1 MLHNAFNLS
10 TKWGTKTFLKLLK
23 VAKSQRVFKISSHL
37 QKNEKNIY
45 IFSQFAYNASKTVD
59 GSNFFLKIPIE
70 INYPYNLTSIF
81 PLDLNMRRF
90 KTIDNAS

>member
-37 QKNEKNIY
+37 QKNEKKIY
-45 IFSQFAYNASKTVD
+45 FPNLHIMQAKQLMVP
-59 GSNFFLKIPIE
+59 NFFDFFFENTYRDQSPNL
-70 INYPYNLTSIF
+70 YNLTSIF
-81 PLDLNMRRF
+81 PPR
-90 KTIDNAS
+90 SQYVEV